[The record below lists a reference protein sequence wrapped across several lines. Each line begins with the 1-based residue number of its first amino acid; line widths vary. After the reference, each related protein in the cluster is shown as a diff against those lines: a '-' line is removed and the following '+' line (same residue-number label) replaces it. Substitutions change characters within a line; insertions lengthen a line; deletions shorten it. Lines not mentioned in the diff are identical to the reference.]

1 MFNFY
6 SRDAA
11 YLRDEV
17 SKIERKLKVEAS
29 PRACSRSAILK
40 RAWTLLSLNRSL
52 EHFSVT
58 SENSAGRAQ
67 STLLGES
74 VNYFRL
80 RSQHCQYGHSLIA
93 IGFRF
98 QISDFSYAK
107 EHEFRVIIILYYIKY
122 I

>member
-93 IGFRF
+93 IDFRF
-98 QISDFSYAK
+98 QISVTPKNMNS
-107 EHEFRVIIILYYIKY
+107 ELLLYYIIY